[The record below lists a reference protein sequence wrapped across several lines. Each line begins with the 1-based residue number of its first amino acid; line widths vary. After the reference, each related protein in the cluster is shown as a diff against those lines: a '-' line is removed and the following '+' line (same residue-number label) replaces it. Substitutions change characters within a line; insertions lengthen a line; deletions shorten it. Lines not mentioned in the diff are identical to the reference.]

1 MNADWTKGVEV
12 AEYRRVRGIVCE
24 FKSYASLEEVLE
36 RGSDEHDLEV
46 PCGQAVRD
54 GEWLVVTVIV
64 GDESTTVAGRV
75 DQHAE
80 GCRVAFEERD
90 WHRLHDFAEDGG
102 PPSMRPAEPASIPH
116 AVRAA
121 PGTRV
126 LVVDDDSAQQ
136 TIVLSMLQAS
146 GIAAVSVGSA
156 EEALQT
162 LTTTEIDLLVLDW
175 ALPGMSG
182 LELCQKLRKDPHFG
196 VLPILFLTAHSSS
209 DDLVTAFEAGADDF
223 VTKPFRAP
231 ELKARVLGLL
241 RRTHAPAEALR
252 N

>member
-1 MNADWTKGVEV
+1 MNADWTTRVEV

-24 FKSYASLEEVLE
+24 FKSYAALEEVLE
-36 RGSDEHDLEV
+36 RGREEHDLEV
-46 PCGQAVRD
+46 PCGQSVRD

-64 GDESTTVAGRV
+64 GDESTTVAGRI
-75 DQHAE
+75 DQHTDH
-80 GCRVAFEERD
+80 CRVEFEERD
-90 WHRLHDFAEDGG
+90 WVRLHDFAEDGG
-102 PPSMRPAEPASIPH
+102 PPSLRPAEPATVPH
-116 AVRAA
+116 SVQAA

-136 TIVLSMLQAS
+136 TIVGSMLQAS

-162 LTTTEIDLLVLDW
+162 LTTTAVDLLVLDW

-182 LELCQKLRKDPHFG
+182 LELCQKLRTDPRYG

-223 VTKPFRAP
+223 VSKPFRAP

-241 RRTHAPAEALR
+241 RRTQPTAASV
-252 N
+252 

>member
-1 MNADWTKGVEV
+1 MNAHWTTSVEV

-24 FKSYASLEEVLE
+24 FKTYAALEQVLE
-36 RGSDEHDLEV
+36 RGREEHDLEV
-46 PCGQAVRD
+46 PCGQSVRD

-75 DQHAE
+75 DQHSDS
-80 GCRVAFEERD
+80 CRVAFEERD
-90 WHRLHDFAEDGG
+90 WVRLHDFAEDGG
-102 PPSMRPAEPASIPH
+102 PPSIRPNEPATVPH
-116 AVRAA
+116 AVQAA

-136 TIVLSMLQAS
+136 TIVGSMLEAS
-146 GIAAVSVGSA
+146 GIRAVSVGSA
-156 EEALQT
+156 DEALQT
-162 LTTTEIDLLVLDW
+162 LTTTPVDLLVLDW

-182 LELCQKLRKDPHFG
+182 LELCQKLRTDPRYG

-223 VTKPFRAP
+223 VSKPFRAP

-241 RRTHAPAEALR
+241 RRTHPPAAAV
-252 N
+252 